1 MNNITITKSY
11 WACVSGGKDSLY
23 MLNLILHNLE
33 LYPLNGVIHY
43 ELEIDYPFIK
53 NVIDY
58 MESECK
64 KHNIPFL
71 RIKPRKTWNELYNK
85 YGFPARNNRWC
96 LRTYKLDCAKQLKE
110 IMKCQNKK
118 VISYIGY
125 CYDEDKR
132 YKKRN
137 TNDEIYPLVDFK
149 INENIILEW
158 AKTIPLF
165 NDYYKYNRRCG
176 CMYCPFQ
183 SMMSSAYLYKHYP
196 EQFEFMINKMR
207 ETELNIEHKS
217 GIPFSVISSNPD
229 RDSRY
234 LEHIVKTKWIKKL
247 NEME

>member
-53 NVIDY
+53 NVINY

-85 YGFPARNNRWC
+85 YGFPTRNNRWC
-96 LRTYKLDCAKQLKE
+96 LGTYKLDCAKQLKE

-149 INENIILEW
+149 INENMILEW

-165 NDYYKYNRRCG
+165 NDFYKYNRRCG
-176 CMYCPFQ
+176 CMYCPFKR
-183 SMMSSAYLYKHYP
+183 MMSNAYLYKYYP

-207 ETELNIEHKS
+207 ETELNKEHKT
-217 GIPFSVISSNPD
+217 GIPFSVISPNPD